1 MPSPG
6 ELDEDLDVAHLR
18 EVVVPLELRVPRA
31 LLGHPQRRLELPVL
45 RRHGLQVRRDLAALG
60 HPVVLVVVLLVMG
73 GVEGPLLFE
82 NV

>member
-1 MPSPG
+1 MPSPR

-45 RRHGLQVRRDLAALG
+45 RRHGLQVRRDLAPLR
-60 HPVVLVVVLLVMG
+60 HQVVLVVVLLVMG

-82 NV
+82 QV